1 MYRLGD
7 VISSMREDFIVVHL
21 AEPCSY
27 CRSYISDAKRCAPA
41 SSGLV
46 LWSSQCW
53 RTP

>member
-27 CRSYISDAKRCAPA
+27 CRRYISDANRCCTP
-41 SSGLV
+41 LP
-46 LWSSQCW
+46 QCC
-53 RTP
+53 TS